1 MFDIAALGIL
11 IGAAVSGSLPLR
23 TRLVV
28 LILIQQLL
36 FVIVVGLAVH
46 LFNVTA
52 NDKAVVEIVALM
64 SPNGLG
70 EFFVRLVVT
79 SPWLG
84 PG

>member
-1 MFDIAALGIL
+1 MLDITALSIL
-11 IGAAVSGSLPLR
+11 IMAAVSGSLPLG

-28 LILIQQLL
+28 LILIQQLFF
-36 FVIVVGLAVH
+36 FVVFGLAVH

-52 NDKAVVEIVALM
+52 NDKAVVEIVALV
-64 SPNGLG
+64 SSNRLG
-70 EFFVRLVVT
+70 KLFVGLVVA